1 MLRKRENDY
10 VFCYDQLEPILSPLD
25 YNSTYVFAL
34 LIWEAYN
41 KNWITKTIILK
52 GLVISLFLS
61 EKMKLFYFVAINF
74 IIKIVLGQRNDKR
87 L

>member
-34 LIWEAYN
+34 LI
-41 KNWITKTIILK
+41 
-52 GLVISLFLS
+52 
-61 EKMKLFYFVAINF
+61 
-74 IIKIVLGQRNDKR
+74 
-87 L
+87 